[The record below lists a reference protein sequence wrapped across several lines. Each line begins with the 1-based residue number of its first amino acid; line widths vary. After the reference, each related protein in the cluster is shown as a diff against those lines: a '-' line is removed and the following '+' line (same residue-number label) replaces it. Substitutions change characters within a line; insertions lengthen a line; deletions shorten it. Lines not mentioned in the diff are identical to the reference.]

1 MQITNG
7 ILLCADHCL
16 DDTNDPEDEL
26 LKGIAGYMYVVN
38 LIYND
43 LSKTLEGISKIL
55 DEVVESNTDFFDLRM
70 KTDGV
75 MLSLSSTIKQL
86 AMTLAKQT

>member
-1 MQITNG
+1 M
-7 ILLCADHCL
+7 CADHCL

-38 LIYND
+38 LIYNY
-43 LSKTLEGISKIL
+43 LKRALERISKVL
-55 DEVVESNTDFFDLRM
+55 DEVVESNTDFFDLKM

-86 AMTLAKQT
+86 VMTVAKQT